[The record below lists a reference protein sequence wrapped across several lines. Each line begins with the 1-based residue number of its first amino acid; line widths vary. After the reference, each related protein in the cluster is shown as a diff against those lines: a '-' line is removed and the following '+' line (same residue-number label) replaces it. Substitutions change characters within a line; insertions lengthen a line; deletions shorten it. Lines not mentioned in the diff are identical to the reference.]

1 LPGREKF
8 SAIFTGHLFAVW
20 LMVVCP
26 PVLAANPS
34 VGGGDVIALEATT
47 HLGDSQTFREGDA
60 VSFLLSLDRDAYLV
74 LVYQDAAGNLLKVFP
89 DPSNPSGFVRAGRF
103 LDFPFKGSSFRLR
116 VTAPFGT
123 ESLWVFAAN
132 SPFPVLEG
140 KRQNDGAVILADSV
154 QGLLAR
160 MRGFGRRSGMAYGE
174 ARAELMTQAAVR

>member
-34 VGGGDVIALEATT
+34 VGGGDVIALEVTT
-47 HLGDSQTFREGDA
+47 HLGDSQTFREG
-60 VSFLLSLDRDAYLV
+60 DAYLV